1 MAIRDAAR
9 YGNRRGLPYAG
20 DYLRAN
26 VSGTVCPAIGQCFAM
41 IFDVVFFP
49 VPRGLYPAAQPEVF
63 Q

>member
-1 MAIRDAAR
+1 MATAA
-9 YGNRRGLPYAG
+9 GCPNAG

-49 VPRGLYPAAQPEVF
+49 VPRGLYPAAQHEVF